1 MEDFSDML
9 LLTLGRRNMTV
20 EDRISKLPDDLLL
33 KIMSLLNTKQA
44 VQTCVL
50 SKRWKPLWQS
60 LPNLDFNFD
69 TFPFQQETD
78 DEDKEEVEMKMC
90 SFSNFISQVLFRRCP
105 TDLVKVCVQSHIYD
119 PHCFL
124 VDGLLCYAV
133 KHNVQQLTFHS
144 RSDCQYLFPE
154 SFWTCQSLTSLELKG
169 SDWMPMKL
177 PTLLACPALKSLHL
191 SHFSAAG
198 PNFEPTA
205 FSGCPNLETLQLFD
219 ILAVGSE
226 GLCID
231 ALKLTSL
238 VLSFASLRHGKVEI
252 YAPRLT
258 TFKYSGIPPIVCLT
272 DHLASVDDVYF
283 DIKTLGFKRNEEE
296 YVLRLINTLNEFR
309 HAKSLTLSSSTVQ
322 VLTKFPSLLYQNR
335 LPFANLKHLKIKAKK
350 WESKRF
356 EMPACIL
363 NYFLNNSTILKIC
376 MDSKASYESNDWMA
390 VKLPTLLA
398 CPALKSLH
406 LSHFSMAGPNFEPT
420 AFSGCPNLQTLQLFD
435 IWIGSENLCINA
447 VNLRSL
453 LLSFVL
459 HGEGKV
465 EICAPRLTTFKY
477 SGIPPIVSSK
487 ENLAFLDDV
496 SFDIKAYSLKRN
508 EEESVIR
515 LINTFKEFRQAK
527 SLTLSTSTVK
537 ILAKFPSLLDQ
548 NRLPFANLK
557 HLKIKV
563 KKWQSKRF
571 EMPACIL
578 NCFLNNS
585 TILKIYSTA

>member
-9 LLTLGRRNMTV
+9 LFTLGRRNMTV

-69 TFPFQQETD
+69 TFPFQQEID

-124 VDGLLCYAV
+124 VDGLICYAV

-144 RSDCQYLFPE
+144 CSDCQYLLPE

-191 SHFSAAG
+191 SHFFAAG
-198 PNFEPTA
+198 PNFQPTA
-205 FSGCPNLETLQLFD
+205 FSGCPNLETMQLFD

-238 VLSFASLRHGKVEI
+238 VLSFASLRHSKVEI
-252 YAPRLT
+252 YVPQLT

-283 DIKTLGFKRNEEE
+283 DMKTPGFKRNEEE
-296 YVLRLINTLNEFR
+296 SVLLLIKTFNEFR

-322 VLTKFPSLLYQNR
+322 VLTKFQSLLDQNL

-363 NYFLNNSTILKIC
+363 NYFLNNSTVLKIC
-376 MDSKASYESNDWMA
+376 MDS
-390 VKLPTLLA
+390 
-398 CPALKSLH
+398 
-406 LSHFSMAGPNFEPT
+406 
-420 AFSGCPNLQTLQLFD
+420 
-435 IWIGSENLCINA
+435 SE
-447 VNLRSL
+447 
-453 LLSFVL
+453 
-459 HGEGKV
+459 
-465 EICAPRLTTFKY
+465 
-477 SGIPPIVSSK
+477 
-487 ENLAFLDDV
+487 D
-496 SFDIKAYSLKRN
+496 N
-508 EEESVIR
+508 E
-515 LINTFKEFRQAK
+515 
-527 SLTLSTSTVK
+527 
-537 ILAKFPSLLDQ
+537 
-548 NRLPFANLK
+548 
-557 HLKIKV
+557 
-563 KKWQSKRF
+563 
-571 EMPACIL
+571 
-578 NCFLNNS
+578 
-585 TILKIYSTA
+585 

>member
-33 KIMSLLNTKQA
+33 KIMSFLNTKQA

-60 LPNLDFNFD
+60 LPNLDFDFD
-69 TFPFQQETD
+69 TFPFQQEID

-105 TDLVKVCVQSHIYD
+105 TDLVKVYVQSHIYD

-124 VDGLLCYAV
+124 VDGLICYAV

-144 RSDCQYLFPE
+144 RSDCQYILPE

-191 SHFSAAG
+191 SHFSTGG

-205 FSGCPNLETLQLFD
+205 FSCCPNLETLQLFD
-219 ILAVGSE
+219 ILTVGSE

-231 ALKLTSL
+231 ADNLRSL
-238 VLSFASLRHGKVEI
+238 VLSFAFLGEGKVEI

-258 TFKYSGIPPIVCLT
+258 TFKYSGTPPIVCLT
-272 DHLASVDDVYF
+272 DNLASVDYVYF
-283 DIKTLGFKRNEEE
+283 DIKTPKFRHNEEE
-296 YVLRLINTLNEFR
+296 YVLRLINTLNGFR

-322 VLTKFPSLLYQNR
+322 VLTK
-335 LPFANLKHLKIKAKK
+335 
-350 WESKRF
+350 
-356 EMPACIL
+356 
-363 NYFLNNSTILKIC
+363 
-376 MDSKASYESNDWMA
+376 
-390 VKLPTLLA
+390 V
-398 CPALKSLH
+398 
-406 LSHFSMAGPNFEPT
+406 
-420 AFSGCPNLQTLQLFD
+420 
-435 IWIGSENLCINA
+435 
-447 VNLRSL
+447 
-453 LLSFVL
+453 
-459 HGEGKV
+459 
-465 EICAPRLTTFKY
+465 
-477 SGIPPIVSSK
+477 
-487 ENLAFLDDV
+487 
-496 SFDIKAYSLKRN
+496 
-508 EEESVIR
+508 
-515 LINTFKEFRQAK
+515 
-527 SLTLSTSTVK
+527 
-537 ILAKFPSLLDQ
+537 PSLLDQ
-548 NRLPFANLK
+548 NGLPFANLK

-571 EMPACIL
+571 EMPACMG
-578 NCFLNNS
+578 S
-585 TILKIYSTA
+585 SKDSK

>member
-9 LLTLGRRNMTV
+9 LSTLGRRNRNN
-20 EDRISKLPDDLLL
+20 EDRISKLPDDLLF
-33 KIMSLLNTKQA
+33 KIMSFLNTKQA

-60 LPNLDFNFD
+60 LPYLDFNYN
-69 TFPFQQETD
+69 TSPFKQKTVQLD
-78 DEDKEEVEMKMC
+78 DADREQVGIEML
-90 SFSNFISQVLFRRCP
+90 SLSNFISQVLFRRCP
-105 TDLVKVCVQSHIYD
+105 TDLVKVCVQSVNYD
-119 PHCFL
+119 QHASVL
-124 VDGLLCYAV
+124 AGLMCYAV
-133 KHNVQQLTFHS
+133 KHNVQHLTFQLHRGGGGRPFLLPQS
-144 RSDCQYLFPE
+144 LY
-154 SFWTCQSLTSLELKG
+154 TCQSLTSLELKG
-169 SDWMPMKL
+169 
-177 PTLLACPALKSLHL
+177 
-191 SHFSAAG
+191 
-198 PNFEPTA
+198 
-205 FSGCPNLETLQLFD
+205 
-219 ILAVGSE
+219 
-226 GLCID
+226 
-231 ALKLTSL
+231 
-238 VLSFASLRHGKVEI
+238 
-252 YAPRLT
+252 
-258 TFKYSGIPPIVCLT
+258 
-272 DHLASVDDVYF
+272 
-283 DIKTLGFKRNEEE
+283 
-296 YVLRLINTLNEFR
+296 
-309 HAKSLTLSSSTVQ
+309 
-322 VLTKFPSLLYQNR
+322 
-335 LPFANLKHLKIKAKK
+335 
-350 WESKRF
+350 
-356 EMPACIL
+356 
-363 NYFLNNSTILKIC
+363 
-376 MDSKASYESNDWMA
+376 NDWMA

-477 SGIPPIVSSK
+477 SGIPPIVCLK

-496 SFDIKAYSLKRN
+496 YFDIKAYSLKRN

-585 TILKIYSTA
+585 TILKIC